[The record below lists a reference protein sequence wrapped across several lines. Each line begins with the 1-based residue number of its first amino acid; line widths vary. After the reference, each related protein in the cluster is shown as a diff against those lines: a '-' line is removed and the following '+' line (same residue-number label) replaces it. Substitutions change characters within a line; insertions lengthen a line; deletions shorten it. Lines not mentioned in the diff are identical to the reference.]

1 MVGQTVISFYQMFF
15 YGLAVLLLALQTTS
29 GVPFKNLDDD
39 LKSDNSTCKDYIP
52 EQCYQEK
59 VDSSKANTECSR
71 KDFFNTDG
79 ITANL
84 FCRWKGTILFL
95 SCRECERLSNQVP

>member
-29 GVPFKNLDDD
+29 GVPFINLDDD

-71 KDFFNTDG
+71 KDF
-79 ITANL
+79 L
-84 FCRWKGTILFL
+84 IL
-95 SCRECERLSNQVP
+95 V

>member
-1 MVGQTVISFYQMFF
+1 MVGQTFISFSQMFF
-15 YGLAVLLLALQTTS
+15 YVLAVLLLALQITS
-29 GVPFKNLDDD
+29 GVPFKNLDDG

-59 VDSSKANTECSR
+59 VDSSKANTEGSQICEKIFTS
-71 KDFFNTDG
+71 

-84 FCRWKGTILFL
+84 FCRWKGTIQFL
-95 SCRECERLSNQVP
+95 SCRECERLSNQMQ